1 MDQKVREIMTPNPV
15 GVYFGLTIAE
25 TARIMRDSQVGAV
38 LVVNGQA
45 LAGVVTDRDLVV
57 RGIAAGAALDSPVGP
72 LCSPELV
79 SVPADADVSEA
90 ERLIRENAVRRL
102 PVVES
107 GGQVVGMVS
116 LSDIAVADDWES
128 PLAAVSKAQ
137 PNT

>member
-15 GVYFGLTIAE
+15 GVYFDQTIAE

-57 RGIAAGAALDSPVGP
+57 RGIATGAGLDSPVGP

-79 SVPADADVSEA
+79 TVSADADISEA
-90 ERLIRENAVRRL
+90 QRLIRENAIRRL
-102 PVVES
+102 PVVEN
-107 GGQVVGMVS
+107 GGHVVGMVS
-116 LSDIAVADDWES
+116 LSDLAVADDWES
-128 PLAAVSKAQ
+128 PLAAVSKAP
-137 PNT
+137 PNS